1 MNSSSDPWKC
11 LLLGSA
17 DLLSTVDCGKIL
29 KKHYCPFSI
38 NWGHFC
44 YNVGRRSGKRWKHVF
59 DYCIEFNVSNAY
71 VLDKFAKPIEHAHS
85 GRSKRYYFAFR
96 MN

>member
-1 MNSSSDPWKC
+1 MFAY
-11 LLLGSA
+11 G
-17 DLLSTVDCGKIL
+17 
-29 KKHYCPFSI
+29 
-38 NWGHFC
+38 
-44 YNVGRRSGKRWKHVF
+44 
-59 DYCIEFNVSNAY
+59 IECSVSNVY